1 MPILAAE
8 PESYPSGLW
17 EPDSTYKDQADSRW
31 WCLHTKP
38 RQEKSTARDLYNQR
52 LTYYLPQAVREDYT
66 PQGRKTRSIVPFFPS
81 YLFLFGDA
89 RARALAFRGNRL
101 VSVLEVVD
109 QATLENDLR
118 QINRMLH
125 SGLSLASA
133 EAVAIGSRV
142 RILTGP
148 LEGIEGT
155 VIRRGNRDQ
164 FVAVVNF
171 LRQGAVVDLQDWQ
184 VEKI

>member
-1 MPILAAE
+1 MPILPAE
-8 PESYPSGLW
+8 PETYPPGLW
-17 EPDSTYKDQADSRW
+17 EPGSEYKSQADSQW

-38 RQEKSTARDLYNQR
+38 RQEKSTARELYRQR

-81 YLFLFGDA
+81 YLFLFGDS
-89 RARALAFRGNRL
+89 RARAQAIRGNRL
-101 VSVLEVVD
+101 VSVLDVDD

-118 QINRMLH
+118 QINQMLH
-125 SGLSLASA
+125 SGLPLASA
-133 EAVAIGSRV
+133 DAVAIGSRV

-155 VIRRGNRDQ
+155 VIRRGNRNQ